1 MKARFNRKH
10 CTFITYCK
18 GFVDGH
24 IVKSARLNDQG
35 VIQSAYVTS
44 WMKSYDEWVSEQI
57 KGLDNALKSV
67 RQEATDLIAEEKVI
81 RRKLLELMAKPDI
94 PEEASIDDKRE
105 AKRREAEKEALE
117 SRHFDNVKRLSE
129 IHEKII
135 SREFTVRQ
143 ELAQAAS
150 NLQARFATYAHGVLL
165 KKSAVSPETLPEIGS
180 SHNPFALYDE
190 CHQAQNVQIRKI
202 IQEGDVV

>member
-1 MKARFNRKH
+1 MKIRTSRKH
-10 CTFITYCK
+10 CPFLTYCK

-24 IVKSARLNDQG
+24 IVKSARLNEQG
-35 VIQSAYVTS
+35 VIRSAYVTS
-44 WMKSYDEWVSEQI
+44 WMKFYDEWVSEQI

-67 RQEATDLIAEEKVI
+67 RQEATDLISDEKVI
-81 RRKLLELMAKPDI
+81 RRKLLELTAKPDI
-94 PEEASIDDKRE
+94 PEEASIDEKRE

-117 SRHFDNVKRLSE
+117 SKHDEIVRRLSE

-135 SREFTVRQ
+135 SRELTVRQ

-165 KKSAVSPETLPEIGS
+165 KKNAVSPETLPEIGS

-190 CHQAQNVQIRKI
+190 CHQAQNDQIKQI
-202 IQEGDVV
+202 IQEGDAV

>member
-1 MKARFNRKH
+1 MKNRFNRKH
-10 CTFITYCK
+10 CPFITYCK

-24 IVKSARLNDQG
+24 ILKSARLSEQG
-35 VIQSAYVTS
+35 TIQSAYITA
-44 WMKSYDEWVSEQI
+44 WLHSYAGWVNSEIQ
-57 KGLDNALKSV
+57 GLENALKGV

-81 RRKLLELMAKPDI
+81 RRKHLELTAKPDI
-94 PEEASIDDKRE
+94 PEEASIDEKRE

-143 ELAQAAS
+143 ELAQAAC
-150 NLQARFATYAHGVLL
+150 NLQARFATYSHGVLL

-190 CHQAQNVQIRKI
+190 CHEAQNQQIKQI
-202 IQEGDVV
+202 IKEGDVV

>member
-10 CTFITYCK
+10 CPFITYCK
-18 GFVDGH
+18 GSVDGH

-67 RQEATDLIAEEKVI
+67 RQEATDLIAEEKVV

-94 PEEASIDDKRE
+94 PEEASIDNKRE

-190 CHQAQNVQIRKI
+190 CHQAQNDQIKQI
-202 IQEGDVV
+202 IKEGEAV